1 MYIIIEIQKSNKGT
15 VAIVPPASYSDQ
27 NLAEQKYHNSLA
39 AAAVSSVDVHSV
51 VMLSDTGEWL
61 KGETYYHGN
70 VEVEE

>member
-1 MYIIIEIQKSNKGT
+1 MYIILEIQKMNSGS

-61 KGETYYHGN
+61 NGKTYYHGH
-70 VEVEE
+70 EEESD